1 MRPHLNCLMN
11 AIVLSTSIQIVD
23 HENGKDAETHVERVD
38 HTDDMA
44 GCLSS
49 DAQALS
55 YVKLMP
61 RTGR

>member
-1 MRPHLNCLMN
+1 MSPHPYDLMN
-11 AIVLSTSIQIVD
+11 AIVLSASTQIVD

-38 HTDDMA
+38 YTDDM
-44 GCLSS
+44 
-49 DAQALS
+49 ALS

>member
-1 MRPHLNCLMN
+1 MSPRPYYLTK
-11 AIVLSTSIQIVD
+11 AIVLSTLIQIVD

-44 GCLSS
+44 GRLSS
-49 DAQALS
+49 DAQDLS

>member
-1 MRPHLNCLMN
+1 MSPHPYYLIN
-11 AIVLSTSIQIVD
+11 AIVLSTLIQIVD

-38 HTDDMA
+38 CTDDMA
-44 GCLSS
+44 GYLSS
-49 DAQALS
+49 DAQVLS